1 MKWTSVE
8 EKLPKKDGKY
18 LVHTKN
24 LTGYSPLKENVFIAE
39 FYYDDWKFKGWE
51 DNSVTHWM
59 KLPKAPKEI

>member
-1 MKWTSVE
+1 MKWISVE

-39 FYYDDWKFKGWE
+39 FYYDDWNFKGWE